1 MRVDEAIRRVFRVE
15 AIEAQRQRDVL
26 HDVSEVSGVKGVAVI
41 HASIKTSFS
50 KCNPHSAANRSQ
62 LR

>member
-41 HASIKTSFS
+41 HASIKTRFS
-50 KCNPHSAANRSQ
+50 MCNLHSAANRSQ